1 MGFNK
6 KWLAL
11 VRRNIWLYPPF
22 LFSGIRVKCLSKD
35 PLSYRTTLHKR
46 WWNQNAVGTH
56 FGGSLFA
63 MTDPFHMLI
72 LMDSLGSDYIV
83 WDQASTIEYLKAGK
97 KSVSASFAIPE
108 DQVQAIREQADKE
121 TTYPE
126 FVIELK
132 DTEGLLL
139 ARVTKTL
146 YVRKKRRTP
155 QSE

>member
-22 LFSGIRVKCLSKD
+22 LFSGIAVKCLSKA
-35 PLSYRTTLHKR
+35 PLSYRTTLRKR

-72 LMDSLGSDYIV
+72 LMDALGPDYIV
-83 WDQASTIEYLKAGK
+83 WDQASTIEYIKPGK
-97 KSVSASFAIPE
+97 KPVSATFSIPDE
-108 DQVQAIREQADKE
+108 QVQSIREQAELD
-121 TTYPE
+121 TLHPE

-132 DTEGLLL
+132 DTDSVLI

-146 YVRKKRRTP
+146 YVRKKRRAP